1 MRTQGARTPNN
12 WRHVHAPCGSATTPS
27 VSETE
32 QLPPKKDVAR
42 ALLLRGSV
50 FVHLD
55 PRMADVSV
63 PDFLRGQPQL
73 VLQIGLDLPV
83 PITDLRVD
91 DAGVFGTL
99 FFTRSP
105 HTCVVPWNAV
115 FALVGDDGKGMVWPE
130 DMPKEIAAEVE
141 SAKPKAELR
150 SISFGDK
157 PSIKPRAKPQRR
169 PALSEPPTVGARP
182 RSRRSSNPAAATK
195 SVGPRTPAT
204 IVDAASDKKRGKLRE
219 LPPYL
224 RVIK

>member
-1 MRTQGARTPNN
+1 MA
-12 WRHVHAPCGSATTPS
+12 
-27 VSETE
+27 ETE
-32 QLPPKKDVAR
+32 RLPPKKDVAR

-55 PRMADVSV
+55 PRIAEVSV

-115 FALVGDDGKGMVWPE
+115 FALVGDDGKGMVWPD

-141 SAKPKAELR
+141 SGTAKPKVELR
-150 SISFGDK
+150 SLSFADKMSPSVKPK
-157 PSIKPRAKPQRR
+157 PSPKPQRR

-182 RSRRSSNPAAATK
+182 RSRRSSNPAAAAK
-195 SVGPRTPAT
+195 SDGPSAPTNISTAAT
-204 IVDAASDKKRGKLRE
+204 DKKRGKLRE